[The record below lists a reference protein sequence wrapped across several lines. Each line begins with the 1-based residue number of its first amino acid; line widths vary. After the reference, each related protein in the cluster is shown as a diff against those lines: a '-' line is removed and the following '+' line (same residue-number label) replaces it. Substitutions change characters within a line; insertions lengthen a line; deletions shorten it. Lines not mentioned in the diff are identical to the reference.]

1 MRGTLVIQPLKK
13 ALLLAPILTTLF
25 WVNDLFAQAAP
36 AQVKRPG
43 FGELLGNLF
52 PLIIMVFFIF
62 YFMVTRPQQ
71 QRQKA
76 LEDLH
81 KELKKGDLVMTT
93 SGIIA
98 RVSGIESD
106 CFLLEIASGV
116 KVKFEKSSVTRKL
129 EKIASSKSEA
139 NKE

>member
-1 MRGTLVIQPLKK
+1 MLYTRLLP
-13 ALLLAPILTTLF
+13 LLLSFIAISLRTL
-25 WVNDLFAQAAP
+25 DAYAQTVAAQP
-36 AQVKRPG
+36 NRAS

-52 PLIIMVFFIF
+52 PLIIMVFIIF
-62 YFMVTRPQQ
+62 HFMVTRPQQ

-76 LEDLH
+76 LEGLH
-81 KELKKGDLVMTT
+81 KDLKKGDLVMTS

-106 CFLLEIASGV
+106 YFLLEIAAGT
-116 KVKFEKSSVTRKL
+116 KVKFEKSSVTRKI
-129 EKIASSKSEA
+129 EKVEQSKSEA